1 MTPGDTNDGDLP
13 GPQKDFA
20 GIPADAISMQFV
32 RASGP
37 GGQNVNK
44 VSTAVQLRVNLDRA
58 GLPLAVRRRLERLA
72 PGQITRD
79 GELIIAAQRFR
90 SQLRNRE
97 DALARLAE
105 LLTAARRAPKPRIAT
120 APSGAQKRRRR
131 DDKRLAGERKRLRG
145 RPETDGG

>member
-1 MTPGDTNDGDLP
+1 MNVEQESVNHGNAV
-13 GPQKDFA
+13 A
-20 GIPADAISMQFV
+20 GIPAHAITLHFI

-44 VSTAVQLRVNLDRA
+44 VSTAVQLRVNLDQA
-58 GLPLAVRRRLERLA
+58 QLPLAVRARLERLV

-97 DALARLAE
+97 DALERLGVLVKE
-105 LLTAARRAPKPRIAT
+105 ARRAPKPRIAT
-120 APSGAQKRRRR
+120 RPSQTQKRRRR
-131 DDKRLAGERKRLRG
+131 EDKLLHGARKKLRG
-145 RPETDGG
+145 RPDLA

>member
-1 MTPGDTNDGDLP
+1 MNGNGDLGTPG
-13 GPQKDFA
+13 KDVA
-20 GIPADAISMQFV
+20 GIPARAISLHFV

-44 VSTAVQLRVNLDRA
+44 VSTAVQLRVDLDAAR
-58 GLPLAVRRRLERLA
+58 LPAAVRARLERMV

-97 DALARLAE
+97 DALLRLAE
-105 LLTAARRAPKPRIAT
+105 LVREAHRAPKPRIAT
-120 APSGAQKRRRR
+120 GPSLTEKRKRRE
-131 DDKRLAGERKRLRG
+131 DKRITGERKRLRG
-145 RPETDGG
+145 RPDPGS